1 MGLTAAT
8 AFVLLPLSACSP
20 NGVAEDRQPGIPTQL
35 ASALP
40 TPTTSPT
47 PGIIGQD
54 GPLAARLPEN
64 RIGIVTWGSSSCP
77 PTAESIKTNSDNIV
91 EITFT
96 PSKNNVCTADLAPT
110 SHTLKLPDDA
120 PKNGFTLRIRYN
132 GAEGSTDIKVS

>member
-1 MGLTAAT
+1 MGLAAAT
-8 AFVLLPLSACSP
+8 AFVSLLLSACTP
-20 NGVAEDRQPGIPTQL
+20 GGVAEDRQAGIPTQL
-35 ASALP
+35 ANVLP
-40 TPTTSPT
+40 TPANSPA

-120 PKNGFTLRIRYN
+120 PKNEFTLRIRYN
-132 GAEGSTDIKVS
+132 GIEGSTDLKVA